1 MLVNFLQVVSRSDQL
16 LQLNIDDFHNIIND
30 EMLNVRDEEPVWESC
45 LRWINHDVG
54 NRKQY
59 IKRLMEA
66 VRLGLLNTS
75 VIIISLEKD

>member
-1 MLVNFLQVVSRSDQL
+1 
-16 LQLNIDDFHNIIND
+16 
-30 EMLNVRDEEPVWESC
+30 MLNVRDEEPVWESC

-54 NRKQY
+54 SRKQY

-75 VIIISLEKD
+75 VIIISLEKYLLKNILNNLHINSILWNVLRIILM